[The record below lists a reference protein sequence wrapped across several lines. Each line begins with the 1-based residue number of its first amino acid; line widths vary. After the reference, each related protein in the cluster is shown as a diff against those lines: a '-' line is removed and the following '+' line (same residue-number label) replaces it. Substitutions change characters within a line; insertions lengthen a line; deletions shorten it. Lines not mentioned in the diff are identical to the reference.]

1 MYSSL
6 TSLGLSDEQLRIFG
20 IFHPHNL
27 KKIAFALE
35 NNLRFVH
42 YTTADTAIKIIRSKE
57 VWMRKA
63 TSMNDFMEI
72 QHGLDCLIPAYKKHK
87 KKFEIVFNGMFP
99 NFPNA

>member
-42 YTTADTAIKIIRSKE
+42 YTTADTAIKIIRKGSVDAESNKHE
-57 VWMRKA
+57 RL
-63 TSMNDFMEI
+63 
-72 QHGLDCLIPAYKKHK
+72 HGNSTWP
-87 KKFEIVFNGMFP
+87 
-99 NFPNA
+99 